1 MEKETEPL
9 SRFNTEEQKGTVRVD
24 ELLKQSSLPPVNV
37 LREETPE
44 IIEVHVSSR
53 RSEKDEEER
62 KNSGLGDDFK
72 VSASTKFTIDTRQL
86 SPSAK
91 DRSSISPGLCTPV
104 EPLSS
109 EHALKALLEA
119 TGPAKGALL

>member
-9 SRFNTEEQKGTVRVD
+9 SRFNTEEKKGTVRVD

-37 LREETPE
+37 RREETPE

-62 KNSGLGDDFK
+62 KMRIKSRK
-72 VSASTKFTIDTRQL
+72 VKKKIKER
-86 SPSAK
+86 K
-91 DRSSISPGLCTPV
+91 DREKI
-104 EPLSS
+104 
-109 EHALKALLEA
+109 
-119 TGPAKGALL
+119 